1 MHSVCANSIHD
12 DDNYKM
18 NTTLGQRSTVRSFG
32 QAIA

>member
-1 MHSVCANSIHD
+1 MHSVHVNSIHD

-18 NTTLGQRSTVRSFG
+18 NTTLDQRSVVKSLG